1 MKGSG
6 LVTKA
11 ERLIFLSNL
20 IRNRGPVF
28 VEELATECEVSPRTI
43 YRDINSLSRMNF
55 PVYYDNG
62 YRLSRDTT
70 SIGGV
75 LSTDDVDLICF
86 ALRNNVLA
94 EYPFFKKKF
103 SVIEQLLRTK
113 VKRGKEH
120 QISLFQ
126 FERQGQKNLTPHEL
140 QIVSKFVEAAVERKK
155 VRIGTKGRGSF
166 SGSVI
171 PVSVR
176 RRPDATYLVNA
187 VDIHSPLEEIAV
199 SAISKLEITE
209 ESFPVRPI
217 ALLREHTSQVK
228 SRFID

>member
-1 MKGSG
+1 
-6 LVTKA
+6 VTKA

-43 YRDINSLSRMNF
+43 YRDINSLSRMNI

-70 SIGGV
+70 SIGGG
-75 LSTDDVDLICF
+75 LSVDDVDLICF
-86 ALRNNVLA
+86 ALRNNILSQ
-94 EYPFFKKKF
+94 YSFFKKKF
-103 SVIEQLLRTK
+103 SVLEQMLQAK
-113 VKRGKEH
+113 IKQKKER

-126 FERQGQKNLTPHEL
+126 FERNGQKGLTPSEL
-140 QIVSKFVEAAVERKK
+140 LIISRFVEAALERKK
-155 VRIGTKGRGSF
+155 VRISTKGRGSHD
-166 SGSVI
+166 GPVI

-176 RRPDATYLVNA
+176 RRPDATYLVKA
-187 VDIHSPLEEIAV
+187 TDLHAPLEEIAV
-199 SAISKLEITE
+199 STISKLEITE

-228 SRFID
+228 SRYID